1 MLVLLVG
8 MLGRDKRN
16 GDLAKYDRIILDCG
30 QGNDR
35 RLADVSQISIKLEE
49 MHEGLSAA
57 VIGFHS
63 MTGTDFTSAFF
74 GKGKK
79 RPWSVLLKNLE
90 YVEWFISLGLPE
102 DPDETKCE
110 EFVLLLYSLENSTD
124 VNSARYNKL

>member
-1 MLVLLVG
+1 
-8 MLGRDKRN
+8 
-16 GDLAKYDRIILDCG
+16 
-30 QGNDR
+30 
-35 RLADVSQISIKLEE
+35 

-57 VIGFHS
+57 VTGLHS

-74 GKGKK
+74 EKGKK

-124 VNSARYNKL
+124 VNSARYNKLCQMAGLKKTGKQKQLGRSQLKKVDCFLLPPPVKTF